1 MKKLA
6 IGKLYSMLRG
16 MRKRW
21 HVTVY
26 EITEHHYEIE
36 GDDYQSV
43 VATGEQRHHAE
54 GGARSCDYIESNA
67 TEIAE

>member
-1 MKKLA
+1 
-6 IGKLYSMLRG
+6 